1 MMFTLER
8 VSEPD
13 IEPVSLSEMK
23 LHLREYASMT
33 EMDATIESLITA
45 AREWVEQYTGRALV
59 DQSWRLTLES
69 DTATPDNSVTSDTVK
84 STGQWKF
91 AKQNELL
98 LRRSPILSVDS
109 VVSIDSAGAETMVD
123 TDSYQLRMAD
133 SRWPKLVALNG
144 AKWSQDV
151 LQITFRAGF
160 ADRDASP
167 QQDATAIPAR
177 FKQAIKLWVQAN
189 YNPNVDDFEALMRA
203 AENLIKGERA
213 ELSLA

>member
-1 MMFTLER
+1 MMFSLER

-13 IEPVSLSEMK
+13 IEPVSLTEMK

-33 EMDATIESLITA
+33 EMDATIEALITA
-45 AREWVEQYTGRALV
+45 AREWVEQYTGRAMV
-59 DQSWRLTLES
+59 DQTWRLTIETDETIPS
-69 DTATPDNSVTSDTVK
+69 NTVTSDTVQ
-84 STGQWKF
+84 STGKWKF

-98 LRRSPILSVDS
+98 LRRSPVLSVDS
-109 VVSIDSAGAETMVD
+109 VVSIDSAGDETVID
-123 TDSYQLRMAD
+123 PASYQLRLAD

-144 AKWSQDV
+144 AKWSQEV

-167 QQDATAIPAR
+167 QQDATAIPSR
-177 FKQAIKLWVQAN
+177 YKQAIKLWVQAN
-189 YNPNVDDFEALMRA
+189 YNPNVDDFDALMRA

>member
-8 VSEPD
+8 VSDPD
-13 IEPVSLSEMK
+13 IEPVSLAEMK

-33 EMDATIESLITA
+33 EMDATIESLIMA

-69 DTATPDNSVTSDTVK
+69 DGATPDNSVTSDTVK

-91 AKQNELL
+91 AKQNELF
-98 LRRSPILSVDS
+98 LRRSPVLSIDS
-109 VVSIDSAGAETMVD
+109 VVSIDSAGAETAINA
-123 TDSYQLRMAD
+123 DSYQLRLAD

-177 FKQAIKLWVQAN
+177 YKQAIKLWVQAN
-189 YNPNVDDFEALMRA
+189 YNPNVDDFDALMRA